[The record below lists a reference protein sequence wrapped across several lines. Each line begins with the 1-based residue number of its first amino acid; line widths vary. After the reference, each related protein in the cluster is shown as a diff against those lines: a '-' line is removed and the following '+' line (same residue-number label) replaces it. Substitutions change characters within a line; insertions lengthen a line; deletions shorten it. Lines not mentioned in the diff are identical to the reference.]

1 VTPRLSRRFDSITRL
16 LVPAALGIVL
26 CLISTIPFYIT
37 GFGPVAPNFV
47 LIAVFYW
54 GVHRVYFFS
63 SIAVFFI
70 GLLLDILIGS
80 PPGLNAIVLVLVR
93 AAAVSQSK
101 VFLSKPFIALWL
113 GFGLIA
119 LMAGT
124 MIWALNLLYHL
135 TIFNPLPI
143 IFQMAM
149 TIALFPL
156 LAWMFAQTQ
165 QKLFQKI

>member
-1 VTPRLSRRFDSITRL
+1 MTLRLSRRFDSITRV
-16 LVPAALGIVL
+16 LVPAVLGMVL
-26 CLISTIPFYIT
+26 VLVSTIPFHIT

-54 GVHRVYFFS
+54 GVHWVYFFS
-63 SIAVFFI
+63 NTAVFFI
-70 GLLLDILIGS
+70 GLLLDILVGT

-93 AAAVSQSK
+93 AIAVSQGK
-101 VFLSKPFIALWL
+101 VFRGKPFIVLWL

-119 LMAGT
+119 LLAGT
-124 MIWALNLLYHL
+124 MVWALNLLYHL

-149 TIALFPL
+149 TIAVFPL
-156 LAWMFAQTQ
+156 LAWIFAQTQ
-165 QKLFQKI
+165 QNLLQQI